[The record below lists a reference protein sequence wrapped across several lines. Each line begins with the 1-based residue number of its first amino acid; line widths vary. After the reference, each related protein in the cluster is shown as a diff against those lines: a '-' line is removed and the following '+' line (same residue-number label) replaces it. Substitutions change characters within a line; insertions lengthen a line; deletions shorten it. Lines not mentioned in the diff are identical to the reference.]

1 MFLLLLRVK
10 LLGGEQTSNVP
21 LEVLQWVLASLCGKV
36 DVLLEHTQGQVLF
49 KLECKLTSNK
59 AVWAYFSSVCEWNL
73 KNKTPFLKFWQFMT
87 ISQLSHWSLHFYGS
101 LKSSDMTAIQDV
113 NLYSCTTDRILTHKQ
128 NRFQQCLFFGVA
140 SHQKIIGQIANS
152 VREECNQLVSF
163 PLKFWHHL

>member
-59 AVWAYFSSVCEWNL
+59 AVWAYFSSVCESNL
-73 KNKTPFLKFWQFMT
+73 KNKTPFLKF
-87 ISQLSHWSLHFYGS
+87 
-101 LKSSDMTAIQDV
+101 
-113 NLYSCTTDRILTHKQ
+113 
-128 NRFQQCLFFGVA
+128 
-140 SHQKIIGQIANS
+140 
-152 VREECNQLVSF
+152 
-163 PLKFWHHL
+163 